1 MFVLVVTSCGGASA
15 EQQLLANFFRASR
28 VRDNATLS
36 NISTV
41 QFNPR
46 TDGTVQDFKV
56 TSVGDEQRRTLQI
69 QQAMDEADK
78 AKTAEGEFTKRKR
91 AYQDDNVETLLRI
104 SANQREKKPIA
115 GKDSAVLDAWN
126 KLTAEELAVK
136 KRSAAARA
144 KVTTESSLAI
154 GSLTPPGRR
163 DIDVKGMDVEVVSKQ
178 VTVNAEVKSPDRNQT
193 TPKTLVFTFQR
204 AIGKKDGQTSEG
216 RWIITSLQEA
226 AAAPKT

>member
-1 MFVLVVTSCGGASA
+1 MSRRLSHSLRHPLAVMFVLVVTSCGGASA

-115 GKDSAVLDAWN
+115 GKDSAVLDAW
-126 KLTAEELAVK
+126 
-136 KRSAAARA
+136 
-144 KVTTESSLAI
+144 
-154 GSLTPPGRR
+154 
-163 DIDVKGMDVEVVSKQ
+163 
-178 VTVNAEVKSPDRNQT
+178 
-193 TPKTLVFTFQR
+193 
-204 AIGKKDGQTSEG
+204 
-216 RWIITSLQEA
+216 
-226 AAAPKT
+226 